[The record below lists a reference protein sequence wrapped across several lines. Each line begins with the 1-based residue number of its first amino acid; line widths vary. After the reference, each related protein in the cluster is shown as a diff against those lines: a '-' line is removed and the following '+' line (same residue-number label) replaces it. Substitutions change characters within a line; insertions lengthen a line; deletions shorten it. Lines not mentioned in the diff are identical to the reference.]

1 MMTPADIRLDGLCAL
16 VTGGANGIGRG
27 IARGMAEFGA
37 DVVIVD
43 IDADAGARVA
53 ADIAAVGRRSLFAHA
68 DVMERDALRAA
79 IDSAARQFGRLDVLV
94 NNAGGG
100 RPVKFIAQSER
111 SRDRH
116 VEFNLGSLMNATHHA
131 AQHMIAFGNGGAI
144 INVSSIEGLRAAPGY
159 AVYAACKAAIL
170 NFTRTTAV
178 ELAEFG
184 IRVNAIAPD
193 IIVTD
198 GFVNQAPAAMAPPQ
212 VAARSRYI
220 PMQRDGVPDDCAGPA
235 IFLASAMAA
244 YVTGTTISIDGG
256 TWASSGWVRTPE
268 NDWRLFPDVPSA
280 ALDPKEPQS

>member
-1 MMTPADIRLDGLCAL
+1 MTPADIRLDGLCAL
-16 VTGGANGIGRG
+16 VTGGANGIGKG
-27 IARGMAEFGA
+27 IALGMAGFGA
-37 DVVIVD
+37 DIVIVD
-43 IDADAGARVA
+43 IDAEAGARLA
-53 ADIAAVGRRSLFAHA
+53 GDIAAAGGRSLFVHA
-68 DVMERDALRAA
+68 DVMDRGALRAA
-79 IDSAARQFGRLDVLV
+79 IDSAAGQFGRLDVLV

-100 RPVKFIAQSER
+100 RPVKFMTQSER

-116 VEFNLGSLMNATHHA
+116 VEFNLGSLMTATHHA

-159 AVYAACKAAIL
+159 AVYAACKAGML
-170 NFTRTTAV
+170 NFTRTAAV

-193 IIVTD
+193 IIVTE
-198 GFVNQAPAAMAPPQ
+198 GFVNQAPGAMEPRQ
-212 VAARSRYI
+212 VAARGRYI

-235 IFLASAMAA
+235 IFLASGMAT

-268 NDWRLFPDVPSA
+268 NDWRLFPDFPSSC
-280 ALDPKEPQS
+280 LDPKEPQP

>member
-1 MMTPADIRLDGLCAL
+1 MDPADIRLDGRCAI

-43 IDADAGARVA
+43 LDDETGRQA
-53 ADIAAVGRRSLFAHA
+53 AEEIAAAGRRSIFIPA
-68 DVMERDALRAA
+68 DVMDRDALRSA
-79 IDSAARQFGRLDVLV
+79 IDTAARSFGRLDILV

-100 RPVKFIAQSER
+100 RPVKFMDQSER

-116 VEFNLGSLMNATHHA
+116 VEFNLGSLMTATHHA
-131 AQHMIAFGNGGAI
+131 AQHMIAFGHGGSI

-159 AVYAACKAAIL
+159 AVYAACKAAML

-198 GFVNQAPAAMAPPQ
+198 GFVNQAPGAMDPPQ
-212 VAARSRYI
+212 VAARNRYV
-220 PMQRDGVPDDCAGPA
+220 PLKRDGTPDDCAGPA
-235 IFLASAMAA
+235 IFLASRMSA
-244 YVTGTTISIDGG
+244 YVTGATLSIDGG

-268 NDWRLFPDVPSA
+268 NDWRLFPDLPSTA
-280 ALDPKEPQS
+280 QATKGRPQ